1 MNLPSV
7 KQQVQRLTIEGD
19 GGKSKQEKVVLS
31 LTKLKMTTAEKLEKA
46 PEEVEYDVEAILKE
60 KKATGKGRKGK
71 VMSRKFT
78 P

>member
-31 LTKLKMTTAEKLEKA
+31 LTKLKMATAEKLEKA
-46 PEEVEYDVEAILKE
+46 PEEVEYNVEAILKE

-71 VMSRKFT
+71 VMSRKST

>member
-1 MNLPSV
+1 M
-7 KQQVQRLTIEGD
+7 QRLTIEGD
-19 GGKSKQEKVVLS
+19 GGKSKQKKVVLS
-31 LTKLKMTTAEKLEKA
+31 LTKLKMATAEKLEKA

-71 VMSRKFT
+71 VMSRKST

>member
-1 MNLPSV
+1 MNSPSV

-31 LTKLKMTTAEKLEKA
+31 LTKLKMAEKLEKA

-71 VMSRKFT
+71 VMSRKST

>member
-1 MNLPSV
+1 MNSPSV

-31 LTKLKMTTAEKLEKA
+31 LTKLKMATAEKLEKA

-71 VMSRKFT
+71 VMSRKST

>member
-31 LTKLKMTTAEKLEKA
+31 LPNLKMTTAEKLEKA

-71 VMSRKFT
+71 VMSRKST

>member
-31 LTKLKMTTAEKLEKA
+31 LTKLKMATAEKLEKA

-71 VMSRKFT
+71 VMSRKST